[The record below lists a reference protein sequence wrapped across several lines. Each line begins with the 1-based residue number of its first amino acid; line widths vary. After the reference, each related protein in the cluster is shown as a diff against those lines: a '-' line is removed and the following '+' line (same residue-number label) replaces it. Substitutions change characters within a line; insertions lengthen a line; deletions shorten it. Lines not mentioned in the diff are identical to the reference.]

1 MYKRWLPCLE
11 PFSTYRP
18 NMTDIVRELED
29 ALIIE
34 NNVAEYMR
42 SIESIG
48 IGGVGNGSSRYLSC
62 ERKPLPP
69 IQNPIEPSPGYS
81 EIILTAPQPR

>member
-1 MYKRWLPCLE
+1 MYKRWLHAEAMWRVVETVLVCLE

-34 NNVAEYMR
+34 NNAAEYMR

-48 IGGVGNGSSRYLSC
+48 IGGVG
-62 ERKPLPP
+62 KW
-69 IQNPIEPSPGYS
+69 
-81 EIILTAPQPR
+81 